1 MVKGIRLLGHS
12 EVSGG
17 QSLDKKA
24 LGEINNHSSV
34 IKFGQD
40 FSNKEGQGRP
50 AVKYLETLPR
60 KLLRVDEKLE
70 RGNGDSEIREE
81 ISLGSLS
88 LQ

>member
-1 MVKGIRLLGHS
+1 M
-12 EVSGG
+12 SGG

-50 AVKYLETLPR
+50 AVRYLETLPR
-60 KLLRVDEKLE
+60 RLFRVDEKRQ
-70 RGNGDSEIREE
+70 RGNSDSEIREE